1 MAIQNFLNGGYIG
14 KLGQTVGQRW
24 KDKKIIRT
32 YVVPKNPNTPA
43 QKQMREQF
51 ATANKLAQ
59 QAMTINGHQGI
70 WDTSKVPEYSQRV
83 GQAMRRLRLGYSE
96 QDSLPLFPE
105 GQSPASVLAIQNVTY
120 DAGNQSWTFAA
131 AGFDINNPV
140 AAELT
145 FYTPLNY
152 SQGKYQEGVIHAT
165 VDKVAQTI
173 TVDLSAANTT
183 DGADVKSLFQSAM
196 ELGFCA
202 IKAAFYDA
210 LGSALPNISIS
221 RKYAVAGK
229 LYDFDESLT
238 MLDSTDKVVFTQAFT
253 GGQIAGTITP
263 FQTTGFPIVYR
274 VLSEN
279 QYYGGIANDSL
290 ESAFITQNANQ
301 DTAFTIAAPQATGNL
316 KETNATTFALTVGA
330 TQPQITK
337 DVSTETYAAPVVPA
351 VLQDITFA
359 GNSVSLIFDS
369 NLIDSGVASAEATFT
384 WYGMPS
390 TDITV
395 PNTLV
400 LTATPN
406 ASGETFTFTNADL
419 AMLNGGWVGS
429 LAVDFKE
436 AGGQTIQGLSPDL
449 TGGFSDTVYITNR
462 QDTAGDSPSLVT
474 MAGKAINNQAK
485 VVFNALTQYATVT
498 KFSFFAKFTYK
509 DGTSDY
515 SRVPG
520 FSNLSKTAQN
530 TVVYPTATTGKEIT
544 QTQVYVVGTNT
555 VGNVHIRDLSE
566 DTFTVPAQI
575 NITVP
580 ATWTPAA
587 DLPITL
593 PSSNYAFI
601 ASVDTITLMWEQGEN
616 IWETDAAI
624 RSTFNGRNAT
634 LKLDTYA
641 ESGWWNSDYPVLI
654 KTKFL
659 YEDNTE
665 CTTTQ
670 FVIKSDNSVLAN
682 AVDNTVADY
691 TGVYGV
697 PSYDYSST
705 NVLKLNVSGV
715 QLQTGN
721 PAIFRD
727 VEIFDADGDVM
738 CEVASVNATVN
749 SATQLQLD
757 VIDRMGDTGVGIDV
771 DQLPPIYQRV
781 NGTIFLFG
789 VRV

>member
-51 ATANKLAQ
+51 ATANRLAQ

-120 DAGNQSWTFAA
+120 DPGNQSWTFAA

-152 SQGKYQEGVIHAT
+152 SQGKYQEGIIHAT

-173 TVDLSAANTT
+173 VVDLSAANTT
-183 DGADVKSLFQSAM
+183 DGDDVKQLFQNAM
-196 ELGFCA
+196 VLGFCA

-210 LGSALPNISIS
+210 LGSALPNVSIS
-221 RKYAVAGK
+221 RKYAVANK

-253 GGQIAGTITP
+253 GGQISGTISA
-263 FQTTGFPIVYR
+263 FQTSGFPIVYR

-290 ESAFITQNANQ
+290 ESTFITQANVN
-301 DTAFTIAAPQATGNL
+301 DVAFTLTAPQATGNL

-337 DVSTETYAAPVVPA
+337 DVSTETYAIPITPA

-406 ASGETFTFTNADL
+406 ASGETFAFTNADL

-429 LAVDFKE
+429 LAVNFKE
-436 AGGQTIQGLSPDL
+436 AGGQVIQGLSPDL
-449 TGGFSDTVYITNR
+449 TSGFSDIVYITNR
-462 QDTAGDSPSLVT
+462 EDTTGDSPSLVT

-485 VVFNALTQYATVT
+485 VVFNATDQYAQVT

-520 FSNLSKTAQN
+520 FTDLSKTDQN
-530 TVVYPTATTGKEIT
+530 TIIYPTATTGKEIT
-544 QTQVYVVGTNT
+544 KTETYIVGTHT
-555 VGNVHIRDLSE
+555 VGNVHIRDLNA
-566 DTFTVPAQI
+566 DAFTVPAQI

-587 DLPITL
+587 DLPITF

-601 ASVDTITLMWEQGEN
+601 SFIDTITLMWEQGEN

-624 RSTFNGRNAT
+624 RSPVTGPNVT

-641 ESGWWNSDYPVLI
+641 ESGWWNESYPVLI

-670 FVIKSDNSVLAN
+670 FIIKSATTVLAN
-682 AVDNTVADY
+682 AVDNTVSDY
-691 TGVYGV
+691 TGIYGV
-697 PSYDYSST
+697 TSFDASVT
-705 NVLKLNVSGV
+705 GVLKLNVSGV

-721 PAIFRD
+721 PAIFSTVGIYD
-727 VEIFDADGDVM
+727 EDGNEM
-738 CEVASVNATVN
+738 FYNESVNATVN

-757 VIDRMGDTGVGIDV
+757 ASEIDGDQGVPIDV
-771 DQLPPIYQRV
+771 SQLPPIYQRV

-789 VRV
+789 VRT

>member
-1 MAIQNFLNGGYIG
+1 M
-14 KLGQTVGQRW
+14 
-24 KDKKIIRT
+24 
-32 YVVPKNPNTPA
+32 
-43 QKQMREQF
+43 
-51 ATANKLAQ
+51 
-59 QAMTINGHQGI
+59 
-70 WDTSKVPEYSQRV
+70 
-83 GQAMRRLRLGYSE
+83 
-96 QDSLPLFPE
+96 
-105 GQSPASVLAIQNVTY
+105 
-120 DAGNQSWTFAA
+120 
-131 AGFDINNPV
+131 
-140 AAELT
+140 
-145 FYTPLNY
+145 
-152 SQGKYQEGVIHAT
+152 
-165 VDKVAQTI
+165 
-173 TVDLSAANTT
+173 
-183 DGADVKSLFQSAM
+183 
-196 ELGFCA
+196 
-202 IKAAFYDA
+202 
-210 LGSALPNISIS
+210 
-221 RKYAVAGK
+221 
-229 LYDFDESLT
+229 
-238 MLDSTDKVVFTQAFT
+238 
-253 GGQIAGTITP
+253 
-263 FQTTGFPIVYR
+263 
-274 VLSEN
+274 
-279 QYYGGIANDSL
+279 
-290 ESAFITQNANQ
+290 
-301 DTAFTIAAPQATGNL
+301 
-316 KETNATTFALTVGA
+316 TVGA

-337 DVSTETYAAPVVPA
+337 DVSTATYVAPVVPA

-390 TDITV
+390 TDIET

-406 ASGETFTFTNADL
+406 ASGETFTFTNTDL

-429 LAVDFKE
+429 LAVDFKDV
-436 AGGQTIQGLSPDL
+436 GGQTIQGLSPDL

-601 ASVDTITLMWEQGEN
+601 ASVDTITLMWEPGEN

-641 ESGWWNSDYPVLI
+641 ESGWWQNSYPVLI

-670 FVIKSDNSVLAN
+670 FVIKSANSVLAN

-721 PAIFRD
+721 PAIFSD
-727 VEIFDADGDVM
+727 VEIFDTDGDVM